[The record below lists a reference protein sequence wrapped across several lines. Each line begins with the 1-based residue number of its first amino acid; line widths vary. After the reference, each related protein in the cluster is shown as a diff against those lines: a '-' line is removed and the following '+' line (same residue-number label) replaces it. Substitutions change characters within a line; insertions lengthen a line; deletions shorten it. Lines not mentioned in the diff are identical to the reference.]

1 MSDVDKKLINS
12 IKENIPK
19 LIDLINK
26 QNLNEYIKMVVGFS
40 FDSNKY
46 FNDSEPWSYKNS
58 NLERMNTIIYTI
70 SEQIKNLSIL
80 LSPIIPSSTNKVLSS
95 MNISDK
101 DLKIDSILKNSILN
115 HTKEL
120 KDFDILFRKI
130 ENDN

>member
-1 MSDVDKKLINS
+1 ML
-12 IKENIPK
+12 
-19 LIDLINK
+19 
-26 QNLNEYIKMVVGFS
+26 VGFS

-80 LSPIIPSSTNKVLSS
+80 LSPIIPSSTNKVLRS

>member
-1 MSDVDKKLINS
+1 
-12 IKENIPK
+12 
-19 LIDLINK
+19 
-26 QNLNEYIKMVVGFS
+26 MVVGFS

-80 LSPIIPSSTNKVLSS
+80 LNPIIPLSTNKVLSS

>member
-1 MSDVDKKLINS
+1 
-12 IKENIPK
+12 
-19 LIDLINK
+19 
-26 QNLNEYIKMVVGFS
+26 MVVGFS

-101 DLKIDSILKNSILN
+101 DLKIDSILKNSVLN

>member
-1 MSDVDKKLINS
+1 
-12 IKENIPK
+12 
-19 LIDLINK
+19 
-26 QNLNEYIKMVVGFS
+26 MVVGFS